1 MCVAL
6 GVVSLLICSFLE
18 LLSLT
23 AVLIAS
29 VCIFMVREELLTLR
43 AFAVYL
49 AIGII
54 SALIVPSKLVAIEF
68 FIYAVYPVIK
78 GLIERCNTVLKY
90 ILKGAYIIGATLS
103 DMVIIKL
110 FFSTGAERPIVMVG
124 TVLVSL
130 VWLILYDVFYT
141 RLARY
146 YHARLRSKLRI
157 DRFFG

>member
-6 GVVSLLICSFLE
+6 GVVILFLCSFLDF
-18 LLSLT
+18 LSLT
-23 AVLIAS
+23 AVLLAS
-29 VCIFMVREELLTLR
+29 ICIFIVREELSSAR

-49 AIGII
+49 ATGII
-54 SALIVPSKLVAIEF
+54 AALILPSKLLAIEF
-68 FIYAVYPVIK
+68 FIYAVYPVLK
-78 GLIERCNTVLKY
+78 GLIEKCGIILTYAFKGVY
-90 ILKGAYIIGATLS
+90 IVGATLS

-110 FFSTGAERPIVMVG
+110 FFSSGDERTIIMVG

-130 VWLILYDVFYT
+130 LWLILYDVFYT

-146 YHARLRSKLRI
+146 YRARLRSKLRI